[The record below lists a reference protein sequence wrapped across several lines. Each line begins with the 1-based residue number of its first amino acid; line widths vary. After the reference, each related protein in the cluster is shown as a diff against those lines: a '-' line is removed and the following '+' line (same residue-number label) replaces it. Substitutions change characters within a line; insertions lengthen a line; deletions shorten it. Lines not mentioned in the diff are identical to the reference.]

1 MFYKAIMFF
10 VLIQPWVQPGN
21 MSSAP
26 DATVSQQQESAIQAC
41 CPNPWPCLPGEAMCS
56 Q

>member
-26 DATVSQQQESAIQAC
+26 DATLSAQQENVIQAC
-41 CPNPWPCLPGEAMCS
+41 CPEPWPCLPGEAMCS